1 MAVQAQGF
9 MKLQIET
16 GTTPAYV
23 DVPGVTN
30 VAGGGL
36 PGAKIDTTNFDTPAG
51 EKESIP
57 GPRDNSPYTF
67 DLQYKPEDAT
77 QELLF
82 AAEASNAPAKFRIKM
97 GTKGITFSAVPT
109 LTLAAPVA
117 GLVTYSGSVEPMA
130 KAARA
135 TITP

>member
-9 MKLQIET
+9 MKLQIKT
-16 GTTPAYV
+16 GATPAWV

-36 PGAKIDTTNFDTPAG
+36 PGAKIDTTNFDTPIG
-51 EKESIP
+51 EKQSIP

-67 DLQYKPEDAT
+67 DLQYQPDDET

-82 AAEASNAPAKFRIKM
+82 AAEASNTPAELRIKM

-117 GLVTYSGSVEPMA
+117 GLVTYSGSAEPMA
-130 KAARA
+130 KAARG
-135 TITP
+135 PLVP